1 MTSRLVK
8 RHLSLCL
15 VLVMLLT
22 AMLPVSV
29 FAAGSN
35 DEGSAASGG
44 NAAATT
50 MISDYA
56 TFLSC
61 FKVLEGYA
69 QTYAEENAGEDANA
83 LIINYIRTGVE
94 RYTSGTWE
102 MVCGKENTAFTAYVS
117 EQDTANN
124 TSASALKNINNF
136 TLPNGNKVD
145 LGHVFG
151 AMDVA
156 NYAKV
161 QGMTDAVVQARADM
175 GSWAGDI
182 TDLMYCA
189 ENVDIADKVDTTETD
204 VDTLAA
210 NLRARYL
217 GVDYGTLNEVDH
229 SFTDTD
235 LYGDMDAFYLTTEM
249 NRGGVALSTIIENY
263 FTAGL
268 TDASRASYFLTNR
281 LGGMVTK
288 DGIRSKVLSTYTG
301 NTLIGALESS
311 YSLTD
316 LPNCETLRKACCYA
330 FADYLFD
337 LAGDPNGTD
346 PVDPDPVDPDPKP
359 EPKPDNAYYSV
370 FSSDTTT
377 VAPGVTQTINYALTK
392 DDKQIVYYI
401 ATADIARE
409 DVSIH
414 ANYHDNDPSQGWAMS
429 RVSDQMAAAQK
440 RHSDPSDAANYVEH
454 YNAVVG
460 VNADFYNMTT
470 GAPGGAL
477 VMDGVEYHGGT
488 SENFFAILKDGT
500 AMIGS
505 SSDYAAYKDQ
515 IQEAVGGSVY
525 LVKDGKPVVT
535 SAADYYNSRHSR
547 TCVGITAEGKVIM
560 MVLDGRQE
568 PFSAGGSAEELAQIM
583 LDAGCVTAIN
593 LDGGGS
599 TTFVAKQEGS
609 NTLTVVNRPSD
620 GYERSVSSSL
630 MVVSTAPVS
639 TELDHALITSAYD
652 YLTSGATVR
661 LVASGVSASGSAAE
675 LPADITWKSA
685 DETIG
690 TVSEDGVF
698 TAVKKGSVEIQLLSG
713 DTVIG
718 SKTLTVV
725 EPNGLKFSKTS
736 INAIYGDSVCL
747 PLVATYNENPVAVC
761 AGDIT
766 FELSN
771 SAAGTVE
778 AANNGFAF
786 TGSEG
791 SGLRNVTITAMI
803 TRDYS
808 ISATIKVAMYSANQA
823 IFDFDNATGGDRTFA
838 WTREVSNAEYLPG
851 GDGETDRYHVIDPSQ
866 PMNVTYVF
874 GLDMMTIKMPEKLK
888 PLLSM
893 VAGGDI
899 SGITAWDLLLQ
910 LAERVSP
917 KTEVTVKFQFDQN
930 VDVDISN
937 LTVSNDY
944 FRLTSASMDENNLLT
959 VKCNFIKQSQAID
972 PETANPICILSGVKM
987 TAKNGANQTLT
998 ITNAGSI
1005 GYDIYLGA
1013 NALYSMAKQTSF
1025 QEQYG
1030 IYPYEEP
1037 ENVTHPKGGH
1047 FYCESYQKFTDKFIL
1062 DGTVW
1067 SGWKQINGATYYFV
1081 DNVAVK
1087 GVHKVPGLNDES
1099 NEYFYQFNETTG
1111 ACEGKVTGLFELDGA
1126 RYYAINGVA
1135 KSGWWNLTDADG
1147 ENSYYYFDK
1156 ETFKGLN
1163 GPSRAFF
1170 ENVTYTFDN
1179 GKLLKGE
1186 WLTTDQGTKY
1196 YYGPTFVQGK
1206 WYTVEGEK
1214 YYFDPQGYRYT
1225 GLRYVKESY
1234 NHDDHIYWYDFGEDG
1249 ICHGV
1254 YQHTGLFYLNGNTY
1268 YTIDGMVCFG
1278 LYLAEDGYYY
1288 YFGSGNYTA
1297 VKNTRHWVSFPND
1310 TGLAQ
1315 AFYDFDENG
1324 RMIIDNPDPSKNGI
1338 VNEDGTLYYYVNGVR
1353 NYAGLIQIDGDYYY
1367 VNSSCKVVTSQRYWV
1382 SKTNDLLPATFYNFD
1397 ADGKMT
1403 DAPIPTP
1410 DPDPNPNPDPGV
1422 KNGIVN
1428 EDGELYY
1435 YVNGVK
1441 TYAGLIKIDG
1451 DYYYVN
1457 SSCKVVTNCRYWI
1470 SKTNDLLPATFYNF
1484 DADGKMTDA
1493 PIPTPDPDPNPNPDP
1508 EVKNGI
1514 VSEDGELYYYVNGV
1528 KTYAGLI
1535 QIDGD
1540 YYYVNSSCKVVT
1552 NQRYWISK
1560 TNDLLPA
1567 TFYTFGADGKMT
1579 DAPIPT
1585 PEPDPEL
1592 KNGIVSEDG
1601 ELYYYVN
1608 GVKTY
1613 AGLIQIDGDYYYVN
1627 SSCKVVTNQRYWI
1640 SKTNDL
1646 LPATFYNFD
1655 ADGKMTDAPIPT
1667 PEPDPELKNG
1677 IVSEDGELYYYVNGV
1692 KTYAGLI
1699 QIDGDYYYVN
1709 SSCKV
1714 VTNQRYW
1721 ISKTNDLLPATFYT
1735 FGADGKM
1742 TDAPIPTPDP
1752 DPVDPAKNG
1761 IVSEDGELYYYVD
1774 GVKTYAGLIKIDG
1787 DYYYVNSSCKVITNQ
1802 RYWISKTNDLLPA
1815 TFYTF
1820 GADGK
1825 MVK

>member
-1 MTSRLVK
+1 MTSRLMK

-124 TSASALKNINNF
+124 TSASALKNLGNF

-182 TDLMYCA
+182 ADLMFCA
-189 ENVDIADKVDTTETD
+189 ENVDIPEKVDTTETD
-204 VDTLAA
+204 VDILAA
-210 NLRARYL
+210 NIRTKYL
-217 GVDYGTLNEVDH
+217 GVDYGTLNSVDH

-500 AMIGS
+500 AMIGGP
-505 SSDYAAYKDQ
+505 SDYAAYQDQ

-639 TELDHALITSAYD
+639 TEFDHALITSAYD

-661 LVASGVSASGSAAE
+661 LVASGVSVSGSAAE
-675 LPADITWKSA
+675 LPANLTWKSA

-736 INAIYGDSVCL
+736 INAIYGDSVRL

-987 TAKNGANQTLT
+987 TTKNGANQTLT

-1147 ENSYYYFDK
+1147 SSAYYFFSTK
-1156 ETFKGLN
+1156 TFQAVDGNQKIDGYN
-1163 GPSRAFF
+1163 YVFS
-1170 ENVTYTFDN
+1170 NH
-1179 GKLLKGE
+1179 KLVRGDFVKDAGGTHYRWAGE
-1186 WLTTDQGTKY
+1186 WMCNKWLELDGKKY
-1196 YYGPTFVQGK
+1196 YLGYGPNGYVQ
-1206 WYTVEGEK
+1206 
-1214 YYFDPQGYRYT
+1214 T
-1225 GLRYVKESY
+1225 GIF
-1234 NHDDHIYWYDFGEDG
+1234 HIYEYPTRYAADEN
-1249 ICHGV
+1249 GV
-1254 YQHTGLFYLNGNTY
+1254 WQEHLTGLFDYKGETY
-1268 YTIDGMVCFG
+1268 YCVAG
-1278 LYLAEDGYYY
+1278 
-1288 YFGSGNYTA
+1288 
-1297 VKNTRHWVSFPND
+1297 
-1310 TGLAQ
+1310 
-1315 AFYDFDENG
+1315 
-1324 RMIIDNPDPSKNGI
+1324 IIQEG
-1338 VNEDGTLYYYVNGVR
+1338 
-1353 NYAGLIQIDGDYYY
+1353 AGLVRIDGDYYY
-1367 VNSSCKVVTSQRYWV
+1367 FRTSTSTAVKARAYWITVT
-1382 SKTNDLLPATFYNFD
+1382 NGLLPAGQYTFD
-1397 ADGKMT
+1397 ADGKMVNP
-1403 DAPIPTP
+1403 PIVTP
-1410 DPDPNPNPDPGV
+1410 DPDPSPEPGV
-1422 KNGIVN
+1422 KNGIVA
-1428 EDGELYY
+1428 E
-1435 YVNGVK
+1435 NG
-1441 TYAGLIKIDG
+1441 
-1451 DYYYVN
+1451 
-1457 SSCKVVTNCRYWI
+1457 S
-1470 SKTNDLLPATFYNF
+1470 
-1484 DADGKMTDA
+1484 
-1493 PIPTPDPDPNPNPDP
+1493 
-1508 EVKNGI
+1508 
-1514 VSEDGELYYYVNGV
+1514 
-1528 KTYAGLI
+1528 
-1535 QIDGD
+1535 
-1540 YYYVNSSCKVVT
+1540 
-1552 NQRYWISK
+1552 
-1560 TNDLLPA
+1560 
-1567 TFYTFGADGKMT
+1567 
-1579 DAPIPT
+1579 
-1585 PEPDPEL
+1585 
-1592 KNGIVSEDG
+1592 
-1601 ELYYYVN
+1601 
-1608 GVKTY
+1608 
-1613 AGLIQIDGDYYYVN
+1613 
-1627 SSCKVVTNQRYWI
+1627 
-1640 SKTNDL
+1640 
-1646 LPATFYNFD
+1646 
-1655 ADGKMTDAPIPT
+1655 
-1667 PEPDPELKNG
+1667 
-1677 IVSEDGELYYYVNGV
+1677 
-1692 KTYAGLI
+1692 
-1699 QIDGDYYYVN
+1699 
-1709 SSCKV
+1709 
-1714 VTNQRYW
+1714 
-1721 ISKTNDLLPATFYT
+1721 
-1735 FGADGKM
+1735 
-1742 TDAPIPTPDP
+1742 
-1752 DPVDPAKNG
+1752 
-1761 IVSEDGELYYYVD
+1761 LYYYVD
-1774 GVKTYAGLIKIDG
+1774 GVLTGAGLIRLNG
-1787 DYYYVNSSCKVITNQ
+1787 DYYYVKTSNCEVVHGRSYWVTDTNG
-1802 RYWISKTNDLLPA
+1802 LLPA
-1815 TFYTF
+1815 GPYTF
-1820 GADGK
+1820 GTDGKMINPPVVDPTPDPDPEPEPTPDPDPTPDVKSGIVAENGSLYYYEDGVLTGAGLIRLNGDYYYVKTSNCEVVHGRSYWVTDTNGLLPAGPYTFDADGK

>member
-1 MTSRLVK
+1 MAIKGGKPYLAYTPLSHYIFCPVVKVVSTQFPPCVPAEIALISTLTRQVCTYQRLTY
-8 RHLSLCL
+8 
-15 VLVMLLT
+15 LLT
-22 AMLPVSV
+22 
-29 FAAGSN
+29 
-35 DEGSAASGG
+35 
-44 NAAATT
+44 
-50 MISDYA
+50 
-56 TFLSC
+56 LS
-61 FKVLEGYA
+61 
-69 QTYAEENAGEDANA
+69 TY
-83 LIINYIRTGVE
+83 R
-94 RYTSGTWE
+94 
-102 MVCGKENTAFTAYVS
+102 
-117 EQDTANN
+117 
-124 TSASALKNINNF
+124 
-136 TLPNGNKVD
+136 
-145 LGHVFG
+145 
-151 AMDVA
+151 
-156 NYAKV
+156 
-161 QGMTDAVVQARADM
+161 
-175 GSWAGDI
+175 
-182 TDLMYCA
+182 CA
-189 ENVDIADKVDTTETD
+189 EPAP
-204 VDTLAA
+204 
-210 NLRARYL
+210 
-217 GVDYGTLNEVDH
+217 
-229 SFTDTD
+229 
-235 LYGDMDAFYLTTEM
+235 
-249 NRGGVALSTIIENY
+249 IENY

-268 TDASRASYFLTNR
+268 TDTSRASYFLTNR
-281 LGGMVTK
+281 LSGMVTK

-316 LPNCETLRKACCYA
+316 LSNYETLRKACCYA

-346 PVDPDPVDPDPKP
+346 PVDPDPDPEPDP
-359 EPKPDNAYYSV
+359 EPDDAYYSV

-401 ATADIARE
+401 ATADISRD
-409 DVSIH
+409 DVSIF
-414 ANYHDNDPSQGWAMS
+414 ANYHANDPSQGWAMS

-440 RHSDPSDAANYVEH
+440 RHSDPSDTANYVEH

-470 GAPGGAL
+470 GAPSGAL
-477 VMDGVEYHGGT
+477 VMEGVEYHSVA

-505 SSDYAAYKDQ
+505 PSDYAAYQDQ

-525 LVKDGKPVVT
+525 LVKDGESVVD
-535 SAADYYNSRHSR
+535 SSADYYNRRHSR
-547 TCVGITAEGKVIM
+547 TCVGITAEGKVVL

-609 NTLTVVNRPSD
+609 DTLTVVNRPSD

-639 TELDHALITSAYD
+639 TEFDHALITSAYD

-661 LVASGVSASGSAAE
+661 LVASGVSVSGSAAE

-736 INAIYGDSVCL
+736 INAIYGDSVRL

-771 SAAGTVE
+771 DAAGVVE

-786 TGSEG
+786 TGSEA

-823 IFDFDNATGGDRTFA
+823 IFDFDNATSGDRTFA
-838 WTREVSNAEYLPG
+838 WTRDVSNAEYIPG
-851 GDGETDRYHVIDPSQ
+851 GDDEIDRYHVIDPSQ

-874 GLDMMTIKMPEKLK
+874 GLDMMTINVPEKLE
-888 PLLSM
+888 PLLAM

-910 LAERVSP
+910 LAERVSS
-917 KTEVTVKFQFDQN
+917 KTEVTVTFQFDQN
-930 VDVDISN
+930 VTVDISN
-937 LTVSNDY
+937 LTVLNDY
-944 FRLTSASMDENNLLT
+944 FRLTSASLDENNLLT

-972 PETANPICILSGVKM
+972 PDTANPICILSGLQLS
-987 TAKNGANQTLT
+987 AKDGAQWDADQCLSIENS
-998 ITNAGSI
+998 GSV

-1013 NALYSMAKQTSF
+1013 NALYNMANQTSF

-1037 ENVTHPKGGH
+1037 ENTTHPCGGH
-1047 FYCESYQKFTDKFIL
+1047 FYCESYKEFTDRFIL
-1062 DGTVW
+1062 DNGSW
-1067 SGWKQINGATYYFV
+1067 SGWKTVNGTSYYFV
-1081 DNVAVK
+1081 ENNALK
-1087 GVHKVPGLNDES
+1087 GIHKVPGLNDES

-1111 ACEGKVTGLFELDGA
+1111 ACEGKVTGLIEVDGA
-1126 RYYAINGVA
+1126 WYYAINGVA

-1147 ENSYYYFDK
+1147 NNGYYYFDPD
-1156 ETFKGLN
+1156 TFQGLN
-1163 GPSRAFF
+1163 GENSSFF
-1170 ENVTYTFDN
+1170 PNVTYQFEN
-1179 GKLLKGE
+1179 GKLVKGA
-1186 WLTTDQGTKY
+1186 WLATDLGQRY
-1196 YYGPTFVQGK
+1196 YYGPGFVQNK
-1206 WYTVEGEK
+1206 WYTIEGNL
-1214 YYFDPQGYRYT
+1214 YFFDQDGYRYE
-1225 GLRYVKESY
+1225 GLRYVKLRD
-1234 NHDDHIYWYDFGEDG
+1234 NHDDPIYWYNFGEDG
-1249 ICHGV
+1249 VCHGV

-1268 YTIDGMVCFG
+1268 YTIDGKVCNG

-1288 YFGSGNYTA
+1288 YFGSGDYTA
-1297 VKNTRHWVSFPND
+1297 VKNTRHWVSYPND

-1338 VNEDGTLYYYVNGVR
+1338 VDEDGTLYYYVNGVK

-1367 VNSSCKVVTSQRYWV
+1367 VNSSCKVVTNCRYWI
-1382 SKTNDLLPATFYNFD
+1382 SKTNGLLPATFYNFD

-1410 DPDPNPNPDPGV
+1410 DPDPNPDPDPEL

-1441 TYAGLIKIDG
+1441 TYAGLIQIDG

-1457 SSCKVVTNCRYWI
+1457 SLCKVVTNCRYWI

-1493 PIPTPDPDPNPNPDP
+1493 PIPTPEPDPDPNPDP

-1514 VSEDGELYYYVNGV
+1514 VNEDGELYYYVNGVRFYAGLIQIDGDYYYVNSYCKVIVNQRYWVSKTNDLLPAAFYNFGADGKMTDAPIPTPDPDPDPNPDPEVKNGIVNEDGELYYYVDGVKTYAGLIQIDGNYYYVNSYCKVITNQRYWVSKTNDLLPAAFYNFDAEGKMTDAPIPTPAPDPDPDPDPEVKNGIVNEDGELYYYVDGV

-1540 YYYVNSSCKVVT
+1540 YYYVNS
-1552 NQRYWISK
+1552 Y
-1560 TNDLLPA
+1560 
-1567 TFYTFGADGKMT
+1567 
-1579 DAPIPT
+1579 
-1585 PEPDPEL
+1585 
-1592 KNGIVSEDG
+1592 
-1601 ELYYYVN
+1601 
-1608 GVKTY
+1608 
-1613 AGLIQIDGDYYYVN
+1613 
-1627 SSCKVVTNQRYWI
+1627 
-1640 SKTNDL
+1640 
-1646 LPATFYNFD
+1646 
-1655 ADGKMTDAPIPT
+1655 
-1667 PEPDPELKNG
+1667 
-1677 IVSEDGELYYYVNGV
+1677 
-1692 KTYAGLI
+1692 
-1699 QIDGDYYYVN
+1699 
-1709 SSCKV
+1709 
-1714 VTNQRYW
+1714 
-1721 ISKTNDLLPATFYT
+1721 
-1735 FGADGKM
+1735 
-1742 TDAPIPTPDP
+1742 
-1752 DPVDPAKNG
+1752 
-1761 IVSEDGELYYYVD
+1761 
-1774 GVKTYAGLIKIDG
+1774 
-1787 DYYYVNSSCKVITNQ
+1787 CKVITSQ
-1802 RYWISKTNDLLPA
+1802 RYWVSKTNDLLPA

-1825 MVK
+1825 MVR

>member
-1 MTSRLVK
+1 MTSRLMK

-124 TSASALKNINNF
+124 TSASALKNLGNF

-210 NLRARYL
+210 NIRTKYL
-217 GVDYGTLNEVDH
+217 GVDYGTLNSVGH

-736 INAIYGDSVCL
+736 INAIYGDSVRL

-1147 ENSYYYFDK
+1147 SSAYYFFSTK
-1156 ETFKGLN
+1156 TFQAVDGNQKIDGYN
-1163 GPSRAFF
+1163 YVFS
-1170 ENVTYTFDN
+1170 NH
-1179 GKLLKGE
+1179 KLVRGDFVKDAGGTHYRWAGE
-1186 WLTTDQGTKY
+1186 WMCNKWLELDGKKY
-1196 YYGPTFVQGK
+1196 YLGYGPNGYVQ
-1206 WYTVEGEK
+1206 
-1214 YYFDPQGYRYT
+1214 T
-1225 GLRYVKESY
+1225 GIF
-1234 NHDDHIYWYDFGEDG
+1234 HIYEYPTRYAADEN
-1249 ICHGV
+1249 GV
-1254 YQHTGLFYLNGNTY
+1254 WQEHLTGLFDYKGETY
-1268 YTIDGMVCFG
+1268 YCVAG
-1278 LYLAEDGYYY
+1278 
-1288 YFGSGNYTA
+1288 
-1297 VKNTRHWVSFPND
+1297 
-1310 TGLAQ
+1310 
-1315 AFYDFDENG
+1315 
-1324 RMIIDNPDPSKNGI
+1324 IIQEG
-1338 VNEDGTLYYYVNGVR
+1338 
-1353 NYAGLIQIDGDYYY
+1353 AGLVRIDGDYYY
-1367 VNSSCKVVTSQRYWV
+1367 FRTSTSTAVKARAYWITVT
-1382 SKTNDLLPATFYNFD
+1382 NGLLPAGQYTFD
-1397 ADGKMT
+1397 ADGKMVNP
-1403 DAPIPTP
+1403 PIVTP
-1410 DPDPNPNPDPGV
+1410 DPDPSPEPGV
-1422 KNGIVN
+1422 KNGIVA
-1428 EDGELYY
+1428 E
-1435 YVNGVK
+1435 NG
-1441 TYAGLIKIDG
+1441 
-1451 DYYYVN
+1451 
-1457 SSCKVVTNCRYWI
+1457 S
-1470 SKTNDLLPATFYNF
+1470 
-1484 DADGKMTDA
+1484 
-1493 PIPTPDPDPNPNPDP
+1493 
-1508 EVKNGI
+1508 
-1514 VSEDGELYYYVNGV
+1514 
-1528 KTYAGLI
+1528 
-1535 QIDGD
+1535 
-1540 YYYVNSSCKVVT
+1540 
-1552 NQRYWISK
+1552 
-1560 TNDLLPA
+1560 
-1567 TFYTFGADGKMT
+1567 
-1579 DAPIPT
+1579 
-1585 PEPDPEL
+1585 
-1592 KNGIVSEDG
+1592 
-1601 ELYYYVN
+1601 
-1608 GVKTY
+1608 
-1613 AGLIQIDGDYYYVN
+1613 
-1627 SSCKVVTNQRYWI
+1627 
-1640 SKTNDL
+1640 
-1646 LPATFYNFD
+1646 
-1655 ADGKMTDAPIPT
+1655 
-1667 PEPDPELKNG
+1667 
-1677 IVSEDGELYYYVNGV
+1677 
-1692 KTYAGLI
+1692 
-1699 QIDGDYYYVN
+1699 
-1709 SSCKV
+1709 
-1714 VTNQRYW
+1714 
-1721 ISKTNDLLPATFYT
+1721 
-1735 FGADGKM
+1735 
-1742 TDAPIPTPDP
+1742 
-1752 DPVDPAKNG
+1752 
-1761 IVSEDGELYYYVD
+1761 LYYYVD
-1774 GVKTYAGLIKIDG
+1774 GVLTGVGLIRLNG
-1787 DYYYVNSSCKVITNQ
+1787 DYYYVKTSNCEVVHGRSYWVTDTNG
-1802 RYWISKTNDLLPA
+1802 LLPA
-1815 TFYTF
+1815 GPYTFGTDGKMINPPVVDPTPDPDPEPEPTPDPDPTPDVKNGIVAENGSLYYYEDGVLTGAGLIRLNGDYYYVKTSNCEVVHGRSYWVTDTNGLLPAGPYTF

>member
-1 MTSRLVK
+1 MTSRLMK

-124 TSASALKNINNF
+124 TSASALKNLGNF

-182 TDLMYCA
+182 ADLMFCA
-189 ENVDIADKVDTTETD
+189 ENVDIPEKVDTTETD
-204 VDTLAA
+204 VDILAA
-210 NLRARYL
+210 NIRTKYL
-217 GVDYGTLNEVDH
+217 GVDYGTLNSVDH

-500 AMIGS
+500 AMIGGP
-505 SSDYAAYKDQ
+505 SDYAAYQDQ

-639 TELDHALITSAYD
+639 TEFDHALITSAYD

-661 LVASGVSASGSAAE
+661 LVASGVSVSGSAAE
-675 LPADITWKSA
+675 LPANLTWKSA

-736 INAIYGDSVCL
+736 INAIYGDSVRL

-1147 ENSYYYFDK
+1147 SSAYYFFSTK
-1156 ETFKGLN
+1156 TFQAVDGNQKIDGYN
-1163 GPSRAFF
+1163 YVFS
-1170 ENVTYTFDN
+1170 NH
-1179 GKLLKGE
+1179 KLVRGDFVKDAGGTHYRWAGE
-1186 WLTTDQGTKY
+1186 WMCNKWLELDGKKY
-1196 YYGPTFVQGK
+1196 YLGYGPNGYVQ
-1206 WYTVEGEK
+1206 
-1214 YYFDPQGYRYT
+1214 T
-1225 GLRYVKESY
+1225 GIF
-1234 NHDDHIYWYDFGEDG
+1234 HIYEYPTRYAADEN
-1249 ICHGV
+1249 GV
-1254 YQHTGLFYLNGNTY
+1254 WQEHLTGLFDYKGETY
-1268 YTIDGMVCFG
+1268 YCVAG
-1278 LYLAEDGYYY
+1278 
-1288 YFGSGNYTA
+1288 
-1297 VKNTRHWVSFPND
+1297 
-1310 TGLAQ
+1310 
-1315 AFYDFDENG
+1315 
-1324 RMIIDNPDPSKNGI
+1324 IIQEG
-1338 VNEDGTLYYYVNGVR
+1338 
-1353 NYAGLIQIDGDYYY
+1353 AGLVRIDGDYYY
-1367 VNSSCKVVTSQRYWV
+1367 FRTSTSTAVKARAYWITVT
-1382 SKTNDLLPATFYNFD
+1382 NGLLPAGQYTFD
-1397 ADGKMT
+1397 ADGKMVNP
-1403 DAPIPTP
+1403 PIVTP
-1410 DPDPNPNPDPGV
+1410 DPDPSPEPGV
-1422 KNGIVN
+1422 KNGIVA
-1428 EDGELYY
+1428 E
-1435 YVNGVK
+1435 NG
-1441 TYAGLIKIDG
+1441 
-1451 DYYYVN
+1451 
-1457 SSCKVVTNCRYWI
+1457 S
-1470 SKTNDLLPATFYNF
+1470 
-1484 DADGKMTDA
+1484 
-1493 PIPTPDPDPNPNPDP
+1493 
-1508 EVKNGI
+1508 
-1514 VSEDGELYYYVNGV
+1514 
-1528 KTYAGLI
+1528 
-1535 QIDGD
+1535 
-1540 YYYVNSSCKVVT
+1540 
-1552 NQRYWISK
+1552 
-1560 TNDLLPA
+1560 
-1567 TFYTFGADGKMT
+1567 
-1579 DAPIPT
+1579 
-1585 PEPDPEL
+1585 
-1592 KNGIVSEDG
+1592 
-1601 ELYYYVN
+1601 
-1608 GVKTY
+1608 
-1613 AGLIQIDGDYYYVN
+1613 
-1627 SSCKVVTNQRYWI
+1627 
-1640 SKTNDL
+1640 
-1646 LPATFYNFD
+1646 
-1655 ADGKMTDAPIPT
+1655 
-1667 PEPDPELKNG
+1667 
-1677 IVSEDGELYYYVNGV
+1677 
-1692 KTYAGLI
+1692 
-1699 QIDGDYYYVN
+1699 
-1709 SSCKV
+1709 
-1714 VTNQRYW
+1714 
-1721 ISKTNDLLPATFYT
+1721 
-1735 FGADGKM
+1735 
-1742 TDAPIPTPDP
+1742 
-1752 DPVDPAKNG
+1752 
-1761 IVSEDGELYYYVD
+1761 LYYYVD
-1774 GVKTYAGLIKIDG
+1774 GVLTGAGLIRLNG
-1787 DYYYVNSSCKVITNQ
+1787 DYYYVKTSNCEVVHGRSYWVTDTNG
-1802 RYWISKTNDLLPA
+1802 LLPA
-1815 TFYTF
+1815 GPYTF
-1820 GADGK
+1820 GTDGKMINPPAVDPTPDPDPEPEPTPDPDPTPDVKNGIVAENGSLYYYEGGVLTGAGLIRLNGDYYYVKTSNCEVVHGRSYWVTDTNGLLPAGPYTFDADGK

>member
-1 MTSRLVK
+1 MTSRLMK

-124 TSASALKNINNF
+124 TSASALKNLGNF

-182 TDLMYCA
+182 ADLMFCA
-189 ENVDIADKVDTTETD
+189 ENVDIPEKVDTTETD
-204 VDTLAA
+204 VDILAA
-210 NLRARYL
+210 NIRTKYL
-217 GVDYGTLNEVDH
+217 GVDYGTLNSVDH

-525 LVKDGKPVVT
+525 LVKDGKSVVT

-547 TCVGITAEGKVIM
+547 TCVGITAEGKVVL

-736 INAIYGDSVCL
+736 INAIYGDSVRL

-1126 RYYAINGVA
+1126 WYYAIKGVA

-1147 ENSYYYFDK
+1147 SSAYYFFSTK
-1156 ETFKGLN
+1156 TFQAVDGNQKIDGYN
-1163 GPSRAFF
+1163 YVFS
-1170 ENVTYTFDN
+1170 NH
-1179 GKLLKGE
+1179 KLVRGDFVKDAGGTHYRWAGE
-1186 WLTTDQGTKY
+1186 WMCNKWLELDGKKY
-1196 YYGPTFVQGK
+1196 YLGHGPNGYVQ
-1206 WYTVEGEK
+1206 
-1214 YYFDPQGYRYT
+1214 T
-1225 GLRYVKESY
+1225 GIF
-1234 NHDDHIYWYDFGEDG
+1234 HIYEYP
-1249 ICHGV
+1249 
-1254 YQHTGLFYLNGNTY
+1254 
-1268 YTIDGMVCFG
+1268 
-1278 LYLAEDGYYY
+1278 
-1288 YFGSGNYTA
+1288 
-1297 VKNTRHWVSFPND
+1297 TRY
-1310 TGLAQ
+1310 A
-1315 AFYDFDENG
+1315 ADENG
-1324 RMIIDNPDPSKNGI
+1324 VWQEHLTGPFDYKGETYYCVAGIIQEG
-1338 VNEDGTLYYYVNGVR
+1338 
-1353 NYAGLIQIDGDYYY
+1353 AGLVRIDGDYYY
-1367 VNSSCKVVTSQRYWV
+1367 FRTSTSTAVKARAYWITVT
-1382 SKTNDLLPATFYNFD
+1382 NGLLPAGQYTFD
-1397 ADGKMT
+1397 ADGKMVNP
-1403 DAPIPTP
+1403 PIVTP
-1410 DPDPNPNPDPGV
+1410 DPDPSP
-1422 KNGIVN
+1422 
-1428 EDGELYY
+1428 E
-1435 YVNGVK
+1435 
-1441 TYAGLIKIDG
+1441 
-1451 DYYYVN
+1451 
-1457 SSCKVVTNCRYWI
+1457 
-1470 SKTNDLLPATFYNF
+1470 
-1484 DADGKMTDA
+1484 
-1493 PIPTPDPDPNPNPDP
+1493 P

-1514 VSEDGELYYYVNGV
+1514 VAENG
-1528 KTYAGLI
+1528 
-1535 QIDGD
+1535 
-1540 YYYVNSSCKVVT
+1540 S
-1552 NQRYWISK
+1552 
-1560 TNDLLPA
+1560 
-1567 TFYTFGADGKMT
+1567 
-1579 DAPIPT
+1579 
-1585 PEPDPEL
+1585 
-1592 KNGIVSEDG
+1592 
-1601 ELYYYVN
+1601 
-1608 GVKTY
+1608 
-1613 AGLIQIDGDYYYVN
+1613 
-1627 SSCKVVTNQRYWI
+1627 
-1640 SKTNDL
+1640 
-1646 LPATFYNFD
+1646 
-1655 ADGKMTDAPIPT
+1655 
-1667 PEPDPELKNG
+1667 
-1677 IVSEDGELYYYVNGV
+1677 
-1692 KTYAGLI
+1692 
-1699 QIDGDYYYVN
+1699 
-1709 SSCKV
+1709 
-1714 VTNQRYW
+1714 
-1721 ISKTNDLLPATFYT
+1721 
-1735 FGADGKM
+1735 
-1742 TDAPIPTPDP
+1742 
-1752 DPVDPAKNG
+1752 
-1761 IVSEDGELYYYVD
+1761 LYYYVD
-1774 GVKTYAGLIKIDG
+1774 GVLTGAGLIQLNG
-1787 DYYYVNSSCKVITNQ
+1787 DYYYVKTSNCEVVHGRN
-1802 RYWISKTNDLLPA
+1802 YWITDTNGLLPA
-1815 TFYTF
+1815 GPYTF
-1820 GADGK
+1820 DTDGK
-1825 MVK
+1825 MINPPVVDPNPDPDPSPEPEVKNGIVAENGSLYYYVDGVLTGAGLIQLNGDYYYVKTSNCEVVHGRNYWITDTNGLLPAGPYTFDTDGKMINPPVVDPNPDPDPSPEPEVKNGIVAENGSLYYYVDGVLTGAGLIQLNGDYYYVKTSNCEVVHGRSYWITVTNGLLPTGQYMFADNGKLIR

>member
-1 MTSRLVK
+1 
-8 RHLSLCL
+8 
-15 VLVMLLT
+15 MLLT

-124 TSASALKNINNF
+124 TSASALKNLGNF

-182 TDLMYCA
+182 ADLMFCA
-189 ENVDIADKVDTTETD
+189 ENVDIPEKVDTTETD
-204 VDTLAA
+204 VDILAA
-210 NLRARYL
+210 NIRTKYL
-217 GVDYGTLNEVDH
+217 GVDYGTLNSVDH

-500 AMIGS
+500 AMIGGP
-505 SSDYAAYKDQ
+505 SDYAAYQDQ

-639 TELDHALITSAYD
+639 TEFDHALITSAYD

-661 LVASGVSASGSAAE
+661 LVASGVSVSGSAAE
-675 LPADITWKSA
+675 LPANLTWKSA

-736 INAIYGDSVCL
+736 INAIYGDSVRL

-823 IFDFDNATGGDRTFA
+823 IFDFDNATSGDRTFA
-838 WTREVSNAEYLPG
+838 WTRDVSNAEYLPG

-874 GLDMMTIKMPEKLK
+874 GLDMMTIKMPEKLE

-1013 NALYSMAKQTSF
+1013 NALYNMAKQTSF

-1126 RYYAINGVA
+1126 WYYAIKGVA

-1147 ENSYYYFDK
+1147 SSAYYFFSTK
-1156 ETFKGLN
+1156 TFQAVDGNQKIDGYN
-1163 GPSRAFF
+1163 YVFS
-1170 ENVTYTFDN
+1170 NH
-1179 GKLLKGE
+1179 KLVRGDFVKDAGGTHYRWAGE
-1186 WLTTDQGTKY
+1186 WMCNKWLELDGKKY
-1196 YYGPTFVQGK
+1196 YLGYGPNGYVQ
-1206 WYTVEGEK
+1206 
-1214 YYFDPQGYRYT
+1214 T
-1225 GLRYVKESY
+1225 GIF
-1234 NHDDHIYWYDFGEDG
+1234 HIYEYPTRYAADEN
-1249 ICHGV
+1249 GV
-1254 YQHTGLFYLNGNTY
+1254 WQEHLTGLFDYKGETY
-1268 YTIDGMVCFG
+1268 YCVAG
-1278 LYLAEDGYYY
+1278 
-1288 YFGSGNYTA
+1288 
-1297 VKNTRHWVSFPND
+1297 
-1310 TGLAQ
+1310 
-1315 AFYDFDENG
+1315 
-1324 RMIIDNPDPSKNGI
+1324 IIQEG
-1338 VNEDGTLYYYVNGVR
+1338 
-1353 NYAGLIQIDGDYYY
+1353 AGLVRIDGDYYY
-1367 VNSSCKVVTSQRYWV
+1367 FRTSTSTAVKARAYWITVT
-1382 SKTNDLLPATFYNFD
+1382 NGLLPAGQYTFD
-1397 ADGKMT
+1397 ADGKMVNP
-1403 DAPIPTP
+1403 PIVTP
-1410 DPDPNPNPDPGV
+1410 DPDPSPEPGV
-1422 KNGIVN
+1422 KNGIVA
-1428 EDGELYY
+1428 E
-1435 YVNGVK
+1435 NG
-1441 TYAGLIKIDG
+1441 
-1451 DYYYVN
+1451 
-1457 SSCKVVTNCRYWI
+1457 S
-1470 SKTNDLLPATFYNF
+1470 
-1484 DADGKMTDA
+1484 
-1493 PIPTPDPDPNPNPDP
+1493 
-1508 EVKNGI
+1508 
-1514 VSEDGELYYYVNGV
+1514 
-1528 KTYAGLI
+1528 
-1535 QIDGD
+1535 
-1540 YYYVNSSCKVVT
+1540 
-1552 NQRYWISK
+1552 
-1560 TNDLLPA
+1560 
-1567 TFYTFGADGKMT
+1567 
-1579 DAPIPT
+1579 
-1585 PEPDPEL
+1585 
-1592 KNGIVSEDG
+1592 
-1601 ELYYYVN
+1601 
-1608 GVKTY
+1608 
-1613 AGLIQIDGDYYYVN
+1613 
-1627 SSCKVVTNQRYWI
+1627 
-1640 SKTNDL
+1640 
-1646 LPATFYNFD
+1646 
-1655 ADGKMTDAPIPT
+1655 
-1667 PEPDPELKNG
+1667 
-1677 IVSEDGELYYYVNGV
+1677 
-1692 KTYAGLI
+1692 
-1699 QIDGDYYYVN
+1699 
-1709 SSCKV
+1709 
-1714 VTNQRYW
+1714 
-1721 ISKTNDLLPATFYT
+1721 
-1735 FGADGKM
+1735 
-1742 TDAPIPTPDP
+1742 
-1752 DPVDPAKNG
+1752 
-1761 IVSEDGELYYYVD
+1761 LYYYVD
-1774 GVKTYAGLIKIDG
+1774 GVLTGAGLIRLNG
-1787 DYYYVNSSCKVITNQ
+1787 DYYYVKTSNCEVVHGRSYWVTDTNG
-1802 RYWISKTNDLLPA
+1802 LLPA
-1815 TFYTF
+1815 GPYTF
-1820 GADGK
+1820 GTDGK
-1825 MVK
+1825 MINPPVVDPNPDPDPTPDVKNGIVAENGSLYYYENGVLTGAGLIQLNGDYYYVKTSNCEVVHGRSYWITVTNGLLPTGQYMFADNGKLIR

>member
-1 MTSRLVK
+1 MTSRLMK

-102 MVCGKENTAFTAYVS
+102 MVCGKENTAFTTYVS

-124 TSASALKNINNF
+124 TSASALKNLGNF

-156 NYAKV
+156 NYAKA
-161 QGMTDAVVQARADM
+161 QGMTAAVVQARADM

-182 TDLMYCA
+182 ADLMFCA
-189 ENVDIADKVDTTETD
+189 ENVDIPDKVDTTETD
-204 VDTLAA
+204 VDILAA
-210 NLRARYL
+210 NIRTKYL
-217 GVDYGTLNEVDH
+217 GVDYGTLNSVGH

-470 GAPGGAL
+470 GAPSGAL

-488 SENFFAILKDGT
+488 SKNFFAILKDGT
-500 AMIGS
+500 AMIGGP
-505 SSDYAAYKDQ
+505 SDYAAYQDQ

-547 TCVGITAEGKVIM
+547 TCVGITAEGKVVM

-568 PFSAGGSAEELAQIM
+568 PFSAGGTAEELAQIM

-639 TELDHALITSAYD
+639 TEFDHALITSAYD
-652 YLTSGATVR
+652 YLTSGAAVR
-661 LVASGVSASGSAAE
+661 LVASGVSVSGSAAE
-675 LPADITWKSA
+675 LPANLTWKSA

-736 INAIYGDSVCL
+736 INAIYGDSVRL
-747 PLVATYNENPVAVC
+747 PLIATYNENPVAVC

-874 GLDMMTIKMPEKLK
+874 GLDMMTIKMPEKLE

-1013 NALYSMAKQTSF
+1013 NALYNMAKQTSF

-1047 FYCESYQKFTDKFIL
+1047 FYCESYQEFTDRFIL
-1062 DGTVW
+1062 DNGSW
-1067 SGWKQINGATYYFV
+1067 SGWKTVNGISYYFV
-1081 DNVAVK
+1081 ENNALK
-1087 GVHKVPGLNDES
+1087 GIHKVPGLNDES

-1147 ENSYYYFDK
+1147 SSAYYFFSTK
-1156 ETFKGLN
+1156 TFQAVDGNQKIDGYN
-1163 GPSRAFF
+1163 YVFS
-1170 ENVTYTFDN
+1170 NH
-1179 GKLLKGE
+1179 KLVRGDFVKDAGGTHYRWAGE
-1186 WLTTDQGTKY
+1186 WMCNKWLELDGKKY
-1196 YYGPTFVQGK
+1196 YLGYGPNGYVQ
-1206 WYTVEGEK
+1206 
-1214 YYFDPQGYRYT
+1214 T
-1225 GLRYVKESY
+1225 GIF
-1234 NHDDHIYWYDFGEDG
+1234 HIYEYPTRYAADEN
-1249 ICHGV
+1249 GV
-1254 YQHTGLFYLNGNTY
+1254 WQEHLTGLFDYKGETY
-1268 YTIDGMVCFG
+1268 YCVAG
-1278 LYLAEDGYYY
+1278 
-1288 YFGSGNYTA
+1288 
-1297 VKNTRHWVSFPND
+1297 
-1310 TGLAQ
+1310 
-1315 AFYDFDENG
+1315 
-1324 RMIIDNPDPSKNGI
+1324 IIQEG
-1338 VNEDGTLYYYVNGVR
+1338 
-1353 NYAGLIQIDGDYYY
+1353 AGLVRIDGDYYY
-1367 VNSSCKVVTSQRYWV
+1367 FRTSTSTAVKARAYWITVT
-1382 SKTNDLLPATFYNFD
+1382 NGLLPTGQYTFD
-1397 ADGKMT
+1397 ADGKMVNP
-1403 DAPIPTP
+1403 PIVTP
-1410 DPDPNPNPDPGV
+1410 DPDPSPEPGV
-1422 KNGIVN
+1422 KNGIVA
-1428 EDGELYY
+1428 E
-1435 YVNGVK
+1435 NG
-1441 TYAGLIKIDG
+1441 
-1451 DYYYVN
+1451 
-1457 SSCKVVTNCRYWI
+1457 S
-1470 SKTNDLLPATFYNF
+1470 
-1484 DADGKMTDA
+1484 
-1493 PIPTPDPDPNPNPDP
+1493 
-1508 EVKNGI
+1508 
-1514 VSEDGELYYYVNGV
+1514 
-1528 KTYAGLI
+1528 
-1535 QIDGD
+1535 
-1540 YYYVNSSCKVVT
+1540 
-1552 NQRYWISK
+1552 
-1560 TNDLLPA
+1560 
-1567 TFYTFGADGKMT
+1567 
-1579 DAPIPT
+1579 
-1585 PEPDPEL
+1585 
-1592 KNGIVSEDG
+1592 
-1601 ELYYYVN
+1601 
-1608 GVKTY
+1608 
-1613 AGLIQIDGDYYYVN
+1613 
-1627 SSCKVVTNQRYWI
+1627 
-1640 SKTNDL
+1640 
-1646 LPATFYNFD
+1646 
-1655 ADGKMTDAPIPT
+1655 
-1667 PEPDPELKNG
+1667 
-1677 IVSEDGELYYYVNGV
+1677 
-1692 KTYAGLI
+1692 
-1699 QIDGDYYYVN
+1699 
-1709 SSCKV
+1709 
-1714 VTNQRYW
+1714 
-1721 ISKTNDLLPATFYT
+1721 
-1735 FGADGKM
+1735 
-1742 TDAPIPTPDP
+1742 
-1752 DPVDPAKNG
+1752 
-1761 IVSEDGELYYYVD
+1761 LYYYVD
-1774 GVKTYAGLIKIDG
+1774 GVLTGVGLIRLNG
-1787 DYYYVNSSCKVITNQ
+1787 DYYYVKTSNCEVVHGRSYWVTDTNG
-1802 RYWISKTNDLLPA
+1802 LLPA
-1815 TFYTF
+1815 GSYTFGTDGKMINPPVVDPTPDPDPEPEPTPDPDPTPDVKNGIVAENGSLYYYEDGVLTGAGLIRLNGDYYYVKTSNCEVVHGRSYWVTDTNGLLPAGPYTF

>member
-69 QTYAEENAGEDANA
+69 QTYAEENAGENVNA

-124 TSASALKNINNF
+124 TSASALKNLGNF

-156 NYAKV
+156 NYAKA
-161 QGMTDAVVQARADM
+161 QGMTAAVVQARADM

-182 TDLMYCA
+182 ADMMFCA
-189 ENVDIADKVDTTETD
+189 ENVDIPDKVDTSEENVET
-204 VDTLAA
+204 LSA
-210 NLRARYL
+210 NIRAKYL
-217 GVDYGTLNEVDH
+217 GVDFGTLNEVDH

-249 NRGGVALSTIIENY
+249 NRGDAALSTIIENY

-414 ANYHDNDPSQGWAMS
+414 ANYHANDPSQGWAMS

-440 RHSDPSDAANYVEH
+440 RHSDPSDTANYVEH

-525 LVKDGKPVVT
+525 LVKDGKSVVT

-547 TCVGITAEGKVIM
+547 TCVGITAEGKVVM

-609 NTLTVVNRPSD
+609 DTLSVVNRPSD

-639 TELDHALITSAYD
+639 TEFDHALITSAYD

-661 LVASGVSASGSAAE
+661 LVASGVSVSGSAAE
-675 LPADITWKSA
+675 LPANLTWKSA

-736 INAIYGDSVCL
+736 INAIYGDSVRL
-747 PLVATYNENPVAVC
+747 PLIATYNENPVAVC

-823 IFDFDNATGGDRTFA
+823 IFDFDNATSGDRTFA
-838 WTREVSNAEYLPG
+838 WTRDVSNAEYLPG

-874 GLDMMTIKMPEKLK
+874 GLDMMTIKVPEKLE

-930 VDVDISN
+930 VAVDISN

-944 FRLTSASMDENNLLT
+944 FRLTSASLDENNLLT
-959 VKCNFIKQSQAID
+959 IKCNFIKQSQAID
-972 PETANPICILSGVKM
+972 PETANPICILSGVQLS
-987 TAKNGANQTLT
+987 AKDGAQWDAKQCLSIENS
-998 ITNAGSI
+998 GSV

-1013 NALYSMAKQTSF
+1013 NALYSMACQTSF

-1047 FYCESYQKFTDKFIL
+1047 FYCESYQEFTDRFIL
-1062 DGTVW
+1062 DNGSW
-1067 SGWKQINGATYYFV
+1067 SGWKTVNGTSYYFV
-1081 DNVAVK
+1081 ENNALK
-1087 GVHKVPGLNDES
+1087 GIHKVPGLNDES

-1126 RYYAINGVA
+1126 WYYAINGILR
-1135 KSGWWNLTDADG
+1135 SGWWSLLDENG
-1147 ENSYYYFDK
+1147 EESYYYFDK
-1156 ETFKGLN
+1156 NTFKGLN
-1163 GPSRAFF
+1163 GKTQRFF
-1170 ENVTYTFDN
+1170 ANLTYEFEN
-1179 GKLLKGE
+1179 GKLIRGD
-1186 WLTTDQGTKY
+1186 WLTTNSGTKY
-1196 YYGPTFVQGK
+1196 YYGPVYVYGK
-1206 WYTVEGEK
+1206 WFAVDGNR
-1214 YYFDPQGYRYT
+1214 YYFDQNGYRYE
-1225 GLRYVKESY
+1225 GLRYVKETN
-1234 NHDDHIYWYDFGEDG
+1234 NHDDPGYWYNFGEDG
-1249 ICHGV
+1249 VCHGV
-1254 YQHTGLFYLNGNTY
+1254 YQHTGLFQLNGDTY
-1268 YTIDGMVCFG
+1268 YTINGTVCNG

-1288 YFGSGNYTA
+1288 YFASNYKA
-1297 VKNTRHWVSFPND
+1297 VKNGRYWVSYPND
-1310 TGLAQ
+1310 TGFAEG
-1315 AFYDFDENG
+1315 FYNFDENG
-1324 RMIIDNPDPSKNGI
+1324 HMIVKTNPNYNGI
-1338 VNEDGTLYYYVNGVR
+1338 VEVDGEYWYYVNGIPT
-1353 NYAGLIQIDGDYYY
+1353 YAGLIQIDGDYYY
-1367 VNSSCKVVTSQRYWV
+1367 VNSSCKVVTTPHYWV
-1382 SKTNDLLPATFYNFD
+1382 NRSNGLLPAGFYDFG
-1397 ADGKMT
+1397 ADGKMLNPPT
-1403 DAPIPTP
+1403 VTP
-1410 DPDPNPNPDPGV
+1410 DPDP
-1422 KNGIVN
+1422 
-1428 EDGELYY
+1428 
-1435 YVNGVK
+1435 
-1441 TYAGLIKIDG
+1441 
-1451 DYYYVN
+1451 
-1457 SSCKVVTNCRYWI
+1457 
-1470 SKTNDLLPATFYNF
+1470 
-1484 DADGKMTDA
+1484 
-1493 PIPTPDPDPNPNPDP
+1493 DP
-1508 EVKNGI
+1508 EMKNGI
-1514 VSEDGELYYYVNGV
+1514 VSEDGELYYYVDGV

-1552 NQRYWISK
+1552 TPHYWVNRS
-1560 TNDLLPA
+1560 NGLLPA
-1567 TFYTFGADGKMT
+1567 GFYD
-1579 DAPIPT
+1579 
-1585 PEPDPEL
+1585 
-1592 KNGIVSEDG
+1592 
-1601 ELYYYVN
+1601 
-1608 GVKTY
+1608 
-1613 AGLIQIDGDYYYVN
+1613 
-1627 SSCKVVTNQRYWI
+1627 
-1640 SKTNDL
+1640 
-1646 LPATFYNFD
+1646 
-1655 ADGKMTDAPIPT
+1655 
-1667 PEPDPELKNG
+1667 
-1677 IVSEDGELYYYVNGV
+1677 
-1692 KTYAGLI
+1692 
-1699 QIDGDYYYVN
+1699 
-1709 SSCKV
+1709 
-1714 VTNQRYW
+1714 
-1721 ISKTNDLLPATFYT
+1721 
-1735 FGADGKM
+1735 
-1742 TDAPIPTPDP
+1742 
-1752 DPVDPAKNG
+1752 
-1761 IVSEDGELYYYVD
+1761 
-1774 GVKTYAGLIKIDG
+1774 
-1787 DYYYVNSSCKVITNQ
+1787 
-1802 RYWISKTNDLLPA
+1802 
-1815 TFYTF
+1815 F

-1825 MVK
+1825 MVR

>member
-1 MTSRLVK
+1 MARGTMK
-8 RHLSLCL
+8 RYLSMCL
-15 VLVMLLT
+15 VVVMLLT
-22 AMLPVSV
+22 TLLPVGV
-29 FAAGSN
+29 YAA
-35 DEGSAASGG
+35 DDSAIEDTATNYEEPVASELEDVSIELEDQKTEQ
-44 NAAATT
+44 ADDTSADTE
-50 MISDYA
+50 ISDYA

-124 TSASALKNINNF
+124 TSASALKNLGNF

-268 TDASRASYFLTNR
+268 TDTSRASYFLTNR

-316 LPNCETLRKACCYA
+316 LPNYETLRKACCYA

-346 PVDPDPVDPDPKP
+346 PVDPDPDPEPDP
-359 EPKPDNAYYSV
+359 EPDDAYYSV

-401 ATADIARE
+401 ATADISRD

-414 ANYHDNDPSQGWAMS
+414 ANYHANDPSQGWAMS
-429 RVSDQMAAAQK
+429 RVSDQMTAAQK

-470 GAPGGAL
+470 GAPSGAL
-477 VMDGVEYHGGT
+477 VMEGVEYHSGA
-488 SENFFAILKDGT
+488 SANFFAILKDGT

-525 LVKDGKPVVT
+525 LVKDGKSVVT

-547 TCVGITAEGKVIM
+547 TCVGITAEGKVVL

-639 TELDHALITSAYD
+639 TEFDHALITSAYD
-652 YLTSGATVR
+652 YLTSGAAVR
-661 LVASGVSASGSAAE
+661 LIASGVSVSGSAAE

-736 INAIYGDSVCL
+736 INAIYGDSVRL
-747 PLVATYNENPVAVC
+747 PLIATYNENPVAVC

-786 TGSEG
+786 TGSEA

-823 IFDFDNATGGDRTFA
+823 IFDFDNATSGDRTFA
-838 WTREVSNAEYLPG
+838 WTRDVSNAEYLPG

-874 GLDMMTIKMPEKLK
+874 GLDMMTIKVPEKLE

-910 LAERVSP
+910 LAERVSS

-930 VDVDISN
+930 VAVDISN

-944 FRLTSASMDENNLLT
+944 FRLTSASLDENNLLT

-972 PETANPICILSGVKM
+972 PDTANPICILSGVQLS
-987 TAKNGANQTLT
+987 AKDGAQWDADQCLSIENS
-998 ITNAGSI
+998 GSV

-1037 ENVTHPKGGH
+1037 ENTTHPCGGH
-1047 FYCESYQKFTDKFIL
+1047 FYCESYQEFTDRFIL
-1062 DGTVW
+1062 DNGSW
-1067 SGWKQINGATYYFV
+1067 SGWKTVNGASYYFV
-1081 DNVAVK
+1081 ENNALK
-1087 GVHKVPGLNDES
+1087 GIHKVPGLNDES

-1111 ACEGKVTGLFELDGA
+1111 ACEGKVTGLIEFDGA
-1126 RYYAINGVA
+1126 WYYAINGVA

-1147 ENSYYYFDK
+1147 NNGYYYFDP
-1156 ETFKGLN
+1156 ETFQGLN
-1163 GPSRAFF
+1163 GENSSFF
-1170 ENVTYTFDN
+1170 PNVTYQFEN
-1179 GKLLKGE
+1179 GKLVKGA
-1186 WLTTDQGTKY
+1186 WLATDHGKRY
-1196 YYGPTFVQGK
+1196 YYGPGFVQGK
-1206 WYTVEGEK
+1206 WYTIEGNL
-1214 YYFDPQGYRYT
+1214 YFFNQDGYRYE
-1225 GLRYVKESY
+1225 GLRYVKLRD
-1234 NHDDHIYWYDFGEDG
+1234 NHDDPIYWYDFGEDG

-1268 YTIDGMVCFG
+1268 YTINGMVCNG

-1288 YFGSGNYTA
+1288 YFGSVDYTA
-1297 VKNTRHWVSFPND
+1297 VKNTRHWVSYPND
-1310 TGLAQ
+1310 TGFAP
-1315 AFYDFDENG
+1315 AFYSFDEDG
-1324 RMIIDNPDPSKNGI
+1324 RMIIDTPDPSKDGI
-1338 VNEDGTLYYYVNGVR
+1338 VNEDGELYYYVNGVR
-1353 NYAGLIQIDGDYYY
+1353 FYAGLIQIDGDYYY
-1367 VNSSCKVVTSQRYWV
+1367 VNSSCKVVTNQRYWV
-1382 SKTNDLLPATFYNFD
+1382 SKTNDLLPAGFYNFD
-1397 ADGKMT
+1397 VDGKMT

-1410 DPDPNPNPDPGV
+1410 DPDPDPNPDPEV

-1441 TYAGLIKIDG
+1441 TYAGLIQIDG

-1457 SSCKVVTNCRYWI
+1457 SYCKVITNQRYWV
-1470 SKTNDLLPATFYNF
+1470 SKTNDLLTAGFYNF
-1484 DADGKMTDA
+1484 GADGKMTDA
-1493 PIPTPDPDPNPNPDP
+1493 PIPTPDPDPDPNPDP

-1540 YYYVNSSCKVVT
+1540 YYYVNSYCKVIT
-1552 NQRYWISK
+1552 NQRYWVSK

-1567 TFYTFGADGKMT
+1567 A
-1579 DAPIPT
+1579 
-1585 PEPDPEL
+1585 
-1592 KNGIVSEDG
+1592 
-1601 ELYYYVN
+1601 
-1608 GVKTY
+1608 
-1613 AGLIQIDGDYYYVN
+1613 
-1627 SSCKVVTNQRYWI
+1627 
-1640 SKTNDL
+1640 
-1646 LPATFYNFD
+1646 FYNFD

-1667 PEPDPELKNG
+1667 PDPDPN
-1677 IVSEDGELYYYVNGV
+1677 
-1692 KTYAGLI
+1692 
-1699 QIDGDYYYVN
+1699 
-1709 SSCKV
+1709 
-1714 VTNQRYW
+1714 
-1721 ISKTNDLLPATFYT
+1721 
-1735 FGADGKM
+1735 
-1742 TDAPIPTPDP
+1742 PDP
-1752 DPVDPAKNG
+1752 DPEVKNG

-1774 GVKTYAGLIKIDG
+1774 GVKTYAGLIQIDG
-1787 DYYYVNSSCKVITNQ
+1787 DYYYVNSYCKVITSQ
-1802 RYWISKTNDLLPA
+1802 RYWVSKTNNLLPA

-1825 MVK
+1825 MVR

>member
-1 MTSRLVK
+1 MARGTMK
-8 RHLSLCL
+8 RYLSMCL
-15 VLVMLLT
+15 VVVMLLT
-22 AMLPVSV
+22 TLLPVGAY
-29 FAAGSN
+29 AA
-35 DEGSAASGG
+35 DDSAIEDTTTNYEEPVASELEDVSIELEDQESEQ
-44 NAAATT
+44 ADDTSAVTE
-50 MISDYA
+50 ISDYE

-210 NLRARYL
+210 NIRARYL
-217 GVDYGTLNEVDH
+217 GVDYGTLNSVDH

-288 DGIRSKVLSTYTG
+288 DGIRSKVMSTYTG

-316 LPNCETLRKACCYA
+316 LSNYETLRKACCYA

-346 PVDPDPVDPDPKP
+346 PVDPDPDPEPDP
-359 EPKPDNAYYSV
+359 EPDDAYYSV

-401 ATADIARE
+401 ATADISRD

-414 ANYHDNDPSQGWAMS
+414 ANYHANDPSQGWAMS
-429 RVSDQMAAAQK
+429 RVSDQMTAAQK
-440 RHSDPSDAANYVEH
+440 RHSDPADTANYVEH

-470 GAPGGAL
+470 GAPSGAL
-477 VMDGVEYHGGT
+477 VMEGVEYHGVA

-525 LVKDGKPVVT
+525 LVKDGKSVVT

-547 TCVGITAEGKVIM
+547 TCVGITAEGKVVL

-639 TELDHALITSAYD
+639 TEFDHALITSAYD
-652 YLTSGATVR
+652 YLTSGAAVR
-661 LVASGVSASGSAAE
+661 LIASGVSVSGSAAE

-736 INAIYGDSVCL
+736 INAIYGDSVRL

-786 TGSEG
+786 TGSEA

-823 IFDFDNATGGDRTFA
+823 IFDFDNATSGDRTFA
-838 WTREVSNAEYLPG
+838 WTRDVSNAEYLPG

-874 GLDMMTIKMPEKLK
+874 GLDMMTIKVPEKLE

-910 LAERVSP
+910 LAERVSS

-930 VDVDISN
+930 VTVDISN

-944 FRLTSASMDENNLLT
+944 FRLTSASLDENNLLT

-972 PETANPICILSGVKM
+972 PDTANPICILSGVQLS
-987 TAKNGANQTLT
+987 AKDGAQWDDNQCLS
-998 ITNAGSI
+998 IENSGSV

-1013 NALYSMAKQTSF
+1013 NALYNMAKQTSF

-1037 ENVTHPKGGH
+1037 ENTTHPCGGH
-1047 FYCESYQKFTDKFIL
+1047 FYCESYQEFTDRFIL
-1062 DGTVW
+1062 DNGSW
-1067 SGWKQINGATYYFV
+1067 SGWKTVNGTSYYFV
-1081 DNVAVK
+1081 EKQKSSIKCA
-1087 GVHKVPGLNDES
+1087 
-1099 NEYFYQFNETTG
+1099 QFFTS
-1111 ACEGKVTGLFELDGA
+1111 C
-1126 RYYAINGVA
+1126 
-1135 KSGWWNLTDADG
+1135 
-1147 ENSYYYFDK
+1147 
-1156 ETFKGLN
+1156 
-1163 GPSRAFF
+1163 
-1170 ENVTYTFDN
+1170 
-1179 GKLLKGE
+1179 
-1186 WLTTDQGTKY
+1186 
-1196 YYGPTFVQGK
+1196 FV
-1206 WYTVEGEK
+1206 
-1214 YYFDPQGYRYT
+1214 
-1225 GLRYVKESY
+1225 
-1234 NHDDHIYWYDFGEDG
+1234 
-1249 ICHGV
+1249 
-1254 YQHTGLFYLNGNTY
+1254 
-1268 YTIDGMVCFG
+1268 
-1278 LYLAEDGYYY
+1278 
-1288 YFGSGNYTA
+1288 
-1297 VKNTRHWVSFPND
+1297 
-1310 TGLAQ
+1310 
-1315 AFYDFDENG
+1315 
-1324 RMIIDNPDPSKNGI
+1324 
-1338 VNEDGTLYYYVNGVR
+1338 
-1353 NYAGLIQIDGDYYY
+1353 
-1367 VNSSCKVVTSQRYWV
+1367 
-1382 SKTNDLLPATFYNFD
+1382 
-1397 ADGKMT
+1397 
-1403 DAPIPTP
+1403 
-1410 DPDPNPNPDPGV
+1410 
-1422 KNGIVN
+1422 
-1428 EDGELYY
+1428 
-1435 YVNGVK
+1435 
-1441 TYAGLIKIDG
+1441 
-1451 DYYYVN
+1451 
-1457 SSCKVVTNCRYWI
+1457 
-1470 SKTNDLLPATFYNF
+1470 
-1484 DADGKMTDA
+1484 
-1493 PIPTPDPDPNPNPDP
+1493 
-1508 EVKNGI
+1508 
-1514 VSEDGELYYYVNGV
+1514 
-1528 KTYAGLI
+1528 
-1535 QIDGD
+1535 
-1540 YYYVNSSCKVVT
+1540 
-1552 NQRYWISK
+1552 
-1560 TNDLLPA
+1560 
-1567 TFYTFGADGKMT
+1567 
-1579 DAPIPT
+1579 
-1585 PEPDPEL
+1585 
-1592 KNGIVSEDG
+1592 
-1601 ELYYYVN
+1601 
-1608 GVKTY
+1608 
-1613 AGLIQIDGDYYYVN
+1613 
-1627 SSCKVVTNQRYWI
+1627 
-1640 SKTNDL
+1640 
-1646 LPATFYNFD
+1646 
-1655 ADGKMTDAPIPT
+1655 
-1667 PEPDPELKNG
+1667 
-1677 IVSEDGELYYYVNGV
+1677 
-1692 KTYAGLI
+1692 
-1699 QIDGDYYYVN
+1699 
-1709 SSCKV
+1709 
-1714 VTNQRYW
+1714 
-1721 ISKTNDLLPATFYT
+1721 
-1735 FGADGKM
+1735 
-1742 TDAPIPTPDP
+1742 
-1752 DPVDPAKNG
+1752 
-1761 IVSEDGELYYYVD
+1761 
-1774 GVKTYAGLIKIDG
+1774 
-1787 DYYYVNSSCKVITNQ
+1787 
-1802 RYWISKTNDLLPA
+1802 
-1815 TFYTF
+1815 
-1820 GADGK
+1820 
-1825 MVK
+1825 